1 MCGPPESQACWL
13 SHIGAGAARTSR
25 VKILGLTAGKKV
37 PSADLFLARLLVW
50 IANVPANENQATGN
64 GIVPTAQRA
73 AVAFTTTHWSVVLEA
88 QGPTPTAQAA
98 LEKLCRTYWRPIYA
112 FVRRQ
117 GTEPEEAKDLT
128 QGFFA
133 LLLERRDF
141 DTVRKEK
148 GRLRSYLLTSLKHFL
163 TNEHNRA
170 MAIKRGEGQRLISLD
185 QFHHG
190 ENASF
195 EPADTATPDQ
205 IYERRWAMT
214 VLNEVLARLEEE
226 HRVAGKIQLFDRLQ
240 KSFTN
245 DPDHSSQVEIAR
257 ELGMTENAVNQAFH
271 RFRQRYRELL
281 REEVAHTVA
290 VAVDIEDELRHL
302 ITVLRA

>member
-1 MCGPPESQACWL
+1 VSPAEDEVTSATAFGPVVAGE
-13 SHIGAGAARTSR
+13 HVGAA
-25 VKILGLTAGKKV
+25 
-37 PSADLFLARLLVW
+37 FM
-50 IANVPANENQATGN
+50 
-64 GIVPTAQRA
+64 
-73 AVAFTTTHWSVVLEA
+73 TTHWSVVLEA
-88 QGPTPTAQAA
+88 QGSSPAAQAA

-133 LLLERRDF
+133 LLLERRDL

-163 TNEHNRA
+163 TNERSRA
-170 MAIKRGEGQRLISLD
+170 MAIKRGEGQQLISLD
-185 QFHHG
+185 QLHQG
-190 ENASF
+190 EHASF
-195 EPADTATPDQ
+195 KPADTATADE

-214 VLNEVLARLEEE
+214 VLDQVLARLEEE
-226 HRVAGKIQLFDRLQ
+226 YRATGKMQLFDRLQ
-240 KSFTN
+240 KSFT
-245 DPDHSSQVEIAR
+245 DEPDRSSQVEIAR
-257 ELGMTENAVNQAFH
+257 ELGMTENAVYQAFH
-271 RFRQRYRELL
+271 RFRERYRELL

-302 ITVLRA
+302 IAVLRA